1 MNKINHVAII
11 MDGNGRWGKKRGKSR
26 KFGHL
31 NGVKVIEKIVK
42 CSLKLKIP
50 ILTFYTFST
59 ENWKRPKTEINF
71 LFKLI
76 ESYFVKEIN
85 NLVKNSIKINIIGN
99 INRLPKKIK
108 SRILTAISKTRKCK
122 KILVN
127 LAINYGSKDE
137 IINSVRLMK
146 RKNQNIS
153 MKNFEKSL
161 YTSDFPDPDL
171 LIRTGGKKRLS
182 NFLLWQLAYSEL
194 YFTDK
199 LWPDFNNND
208 FRKIINNFKTK
219 VKRNFGKI

>member
-1 MNKINHVAII
+1 MNKINPVASI

-42 CSLKLKIP
+42 SSIESKIP

-59 ENWKRPKTEINF
+59 ENWKRPKSEISF
-71 LFKLI
+71 LFQLI
-76 ESYFVKEIN
+76 DNYFVKEIQ

-99 INRLPKKIK
+99 TNRLPKKIK
-108 SRILTAISKTRKCK
+108 LRLSSSMKQTRKCK

-127 LAINYGSKDE
+127 LALNYGSKDE
-137 IINSVRLMK
+137 IINSIRSMK
-146 RKNQNIS
+146 TKKQKIS
-153 MKNFEKSL
+153 IKNFEKNL
-161 YTSDFPDPDL
+161 YTKNIPNPDF

-194 YFTDK
+194 YFVDK
-199 LWPDFNNND
+199 LWPDFNIAD
-208 FRKIINNFKTK
+208 FNKIIKNFQE

>member
-1 MNKINHVAII
+1 MNKINHIAII

-31 NGVKVIEKIVK
+31 NGVKVIEKIVRR
-42 CSLKLKIP
+42 SVKLKIP

-76 ESYFVKEIN
+76 ESYFLKEIN
-85 NLVKNSIKINIIGN
+85 NLIKNGIKINIIGN
-99 INRLPKKIK
+99 INKLPKGIK
-108 SRILTAISKTRKCK
+108 RRLFESMNKTKKCK

-127 LAINYGSKDE
+127 LALNYGSKDE
-137 IINSVRLMK
+137 LISSIRIIK
-146 RKNQNIS
+146 KKKQNIS
-153 MKNFEKSL
+153 PKNVEKNL
-161 YTSDFPDPDL
+161 YTKNLPDPDL

-182 NFLLWQLAYSEL
+182 NILLWQLAYSEL

-199 LWPDFNNND
+199 LWPDFTDSD
-208 FRKIINNFKTK
+208 FYKIVKNFKTK

>member
-1 MNKINHVAII
+1 
-11 MDGNGRWGKKRGKSR
+11 MDGNGRWGKKRGKTR

-42 CSLKLKIP
+42 HSIKLRIP

-59 ENWKRPKTEINF
+59 ENWKRPKAEINF

-76 ESYFVKEIN
+76 DSYFFKEIN
-85 NLVKNSIKINIIGN
+85 NLVKNNIKINIIGN
-99 INRLPKKIK
+99 TKRLPKKIK
-108 SRILTAISKTRKCK
+108 QRLKESIKRTRNCR

-127 LAINYGSKDE
+127 LALNYGSKDE
-137 IINSVRLMK
+137 IINSVR
-146 RKNQNIS
+146 S
-153 MKNFEKSL
+153 MKEKKEKISITNFEKNL
-161 YTSDFPDPDL
+161 YTKAMPNPDF

-194 YFTDK
+194 YFIEK
-199 LWPDFNNND
+199 LWPDFTITD
-208 FRKIINNFKTK
+208 FNKIVKNFKR